1 MYCNECKKRNICVS
15 ICIKVEKY
23 ISKDH
28 ISRRELPIQNE
39 LLYPLLEDYLQQ
51 LSAPYYPRHQLPPLE
66 DILSS
71 LTPLQQTLIKLHF
84 IEGLSLAQVAKRLN
98 LTKKVVIKR
107 LSWIRKKLE
116 RNFTNKSK
124 KK

>member
-1 MYCNECKKRNICVS
+1 
-15 ICIKVEKY
+15 VEKY

-28 ISRRELPIQNE
+28 ISRRELPLQNE

-51 LSAPYYPRHQLPPLE
+51 SSAPYYSRQQLPPLE

-84 IEGLSLAQVAKRLN
+84 IEGHSLAQVAKRLN
-98 LTKKVVIKR
+98 LTKKVVTNK
-107 LSWIRKKLE
+107 LSWIKKKLE
-116 RNFTNKSK
+116 KNFTNKSK